1 MMALEKNNKDE
12 TEEISQNSEALKT
25 EEILSLLS
33 KTKQDF
39 IKDLEFSNN
48 ISNLF
53 KKKTLID
60 LANTQPKP
68 DEKINKEKK
77 LEKSDNTD
85 KKVDETQEN
94 PEKKIDEK
102 KYTEAEAKKIA
113 NDLAQEYYNRGYNV
127 GVKKIKEELEK
138 GDKALALSLK
148 NLTDNIFSLT
158 PELSSRIK
166 NAFNDKISSIL
177 KEILGYEI
185 DKSTNLFLK
194 KIEEITEIFE
204 ETTSKIKVF
213 LGKEDHEALKNYI
226 SENKLNL
233 KFSIDLD
240 DSLERGD
247 IKIKCGSIEIEEIVS
262 KKIKFSSNNNI
273 DEELGKL
280 DKNTHDDQQANNVED
295 GKMNTK
301 QTITKPVI
309 EKNNDPSQSNT

>member
-85 KKVDETQEN
+85 KKVDEAQEN
-94 PEKKIDEK
+94 LEKKIDEK
-102 KYTEAEAKKIA
+102 KYTESEAKKIA

-213 LGKEDHEALKNYI
+213 LCEEDHKALKNYI
-226 SENKLNL
+226 SENSLNL
-233 KFSIDLD
+233 NFSIDGD
-240 DSLERGD
+240 NSLARGD

-262 KKIKFSSNNNI
+262 KKIKFSSNSNI
-273 DEELGKL
+273 DEQLGKL
-280 DKNTHDDQQANNVED
+280 DKNISNNPQENNAED
-295 GKMNTK
+295 LRMNTK

-309 EKNNDPSQSNT
+309 EKKNDTSQSDT